1 MILLDLTFP
10 WFQILR
16 FVERLRRYIAPDG
29 PPWAFSSAA
38 LVRKIEKRSNFSESL
53 LAAALAGAACVAAFF
68 ADAFFAGAFF
78 TAFFVAAFLAGA
90 FFLAAFFAGAIFSP
104 L

>member
-68 ADAFFAGAFF
+68 A
-78 TAFFVAAFLAGA
+78 GA